1 MVSGRY
7 RIGRIDL
14 SFYFENFKTTEY
26 EINGKTYDL
35 TNLTL
40 RYRFRK
46 TIKNYNYALLNY
58 TISEGYDIQSISRL
72 YYGSSEYTWLLIL
85 CNDILDP
92 YFDFPLDYENFRKY
106 IISKYGSWEYAAS
119 NIHHFERVAIY
130 KNDLEK
136 ITDLDPPLVLDKKV
150 FENVIV
156 DGVKKYPDLPVL
168 LESEK
173 KIVYILDHEIQK
185 NDKKRE
191 IKVIDKKY
199 LNAIEEISREIF
211 D

>member
-72 YYGSSEYTWLLIL
+72 YYGSSEYTWLLII

-106 IISKYGSWEYAAS
+106 I
-119 NIHHFERVAIY
+119 
-130 KNDLEK
+130 
-136 ITDLDPPLVLDKKV
+136 
-150 FENVIV
+150 
-156 DGVKKYPDLPVL
+156 
-168 LESEK
+168 SE
-173 KIVYILDHEIQK
+173 QT
-185 NDKKRE
+185 
-191 IKVIDKKY
+191 
-199 LNAIEEISREIF
+199 
-211 D
+211 